1 MTSIYDVAQRA
12 GVSPATVSRFL
23 RGQRVRS
30 EAAIREAIDELGYWP
45 TAAARSLRSGVHY
58 AIAVVVPDV
67 TNPFF
72 AALVKGIESV
82 FRPGPYSVFLANT
95 EESSEIED
103 AVLADIV
110 RRVDGIILAPAT
122 EQEETPLRV
131 REAGTPVVFVD
142 RELAGGEF
150 DSVTVDNFG
159 GAHEAVTHLLSL
171 GHERIG
177 LVSGPLNTTPGRA
190 RHAGAM
196 AALEAYGVEIQPE
209 YCKVADFRERGGHDA
224 MLQLLA
230 LLERPT
236 AVFCANNFM
245 TIGALKALNSM
256 RVKVPDEM
264 SIVGFDDLDLA
275 TLLDPPLTVIER
287 PTVEQGILAAHLLQT
302 RLADRRAGTPQ
313 RVVLPTRLLARGSSA
328 PARSTAASQP
338 ARRGSS
344 RAEAAKGAQ
353 AAGVP
358 ADLSRLESAHVRLP
372 RSKPHRRERKLW

>member
-1 MTSIYDVAQRA
+1 MASIQDVAQRA
-12 GVSPATVSRFL
+12 GVSTATVSRFI

-30 EAAIREAIDELGYWP
+30 ETAIREAIEELGYWP

-122 EQEETPLRV
+122 EQDETPLRV
-131 REAGTPVVFVD
+131 REAGIPVVFVD
-142 RELAGGEF
+142 RELSGGEF

-159 GAHEAVTHLLSL
+159 GAHAAVTHLLSL
-171 GHERIG
+171 GHERIA
-177 LVSGPLNTTPGRA
+177 LISGPLNTTPGRA
-190 RHAGAM
+190 RHEGAM
-196 AALEAYGVEIQPE
+196 AALEAQGIEIPPE
-209 YCKVADFRERGGHDA
+209 YRKVGDFRESGGHDS

-230 LLERPT
+230 LLQRPT

-245 TIGALKALNSM
+245 TIGALKALSSM
-256 RVKVPDEM
+256 RVEVPDDM

-275 TLLDPPLTVIER
+275 TLLSPPLTVVDR

-302 RLADRRAGTPQ
+302 RLTDRRAGTPQ
-313 RVVLPTRLLARGSSA
+313 RVVLPTRLIPRGSSA
-328 PARSTAASQP
+328 PVRGAPASQP
-338 ARRGSS
+338 ASRGSN
-344 RAEAAKGAQ
+344 RAAD
-353 AAGVP
+353 VP
-358 ADLSRLESAHVRLP
+358 TDLSRLDVAHTRSP
-372 RSKPHRRERKLW
+372 GSKPHRRERERW